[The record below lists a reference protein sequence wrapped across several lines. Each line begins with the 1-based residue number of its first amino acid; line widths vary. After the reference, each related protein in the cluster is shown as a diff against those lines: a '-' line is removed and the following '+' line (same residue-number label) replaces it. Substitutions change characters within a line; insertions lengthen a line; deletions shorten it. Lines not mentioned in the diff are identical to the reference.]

1 MTTTTTVTSA
11 QIIAMIADL
20 EDAIRATERRII
32 YLSTPRPISSDAAE
46 LIAAAQAALNPDA
59 GQAVADEL
67 RALSA
72 RLADQRRALRGLTA
86 QLERQRVRERMAG
99 DASFYDR
106 RAALRRKTAEA
117 AQALAVAL
125 TAEDALD
132 LEQRIAGGNGQ
143 GVAEFAG
150 LNAAMLA
157 GHAAV
162 TLADLSSRASAMTSP
177 SVTPAAPAP
186 RPRLRKLSD
195 AFEGEPGI
203 VE

>member
-1 MTTTTTVTSA
+1 MNTPHTTSA
-11 QIIAMIADL
+11 QILALIADL
-20 EDAIRATERRII
+20 EDAIRATERRIG
-32 YLSTPRPISSDAAE
+32 YLAAPRAIPSDTAE
-46 LIAAAQAALNPDA
+46 VIAAAQAALNPEA

-67 RALSA
+67 RTLSD
-72 RLADQRRALRGLTA
+72 RLADQRRALRGLTH
-86 QLERQRVRERMAG
+86 QLERQRVRERMAV
-99 DASFYDR
+99 DAAFADR

-117 AQALAVAL
+117 AQALAAAL
-125 TAEDALD
+125 AAEDAID
-132 LEQRIAGGNGQ
+132 LEQRIAGGNGA

-150 LNAAMLA
+150 VNAAMLA